1 MKNSEDDNMNND
13 DDDRKQVIQCRM
25 NEWMNEYSFPAAP
38 DALQQEAEQVDDVQV
53 EVQRGEHILLRT
65 DGVTLVT

>member
-1 MKNSEDDNMNND
+1 
-13 DDDRKQVIQCRM
+13 M
-25 NEWMNEYSFPAAP
+25 NENSFPAAP